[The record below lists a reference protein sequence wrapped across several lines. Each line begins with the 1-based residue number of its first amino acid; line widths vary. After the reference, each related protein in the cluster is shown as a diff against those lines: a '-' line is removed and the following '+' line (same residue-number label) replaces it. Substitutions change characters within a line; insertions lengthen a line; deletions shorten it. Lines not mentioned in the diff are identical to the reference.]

1 MGATQKF
8 MCGAN
13 VITPVIIALALLSAL
28 YRPPPPTLSVIEL
41 TADWLSVRVYVCICV
56 CVRI

>member
-28 YRPPPPTLSVIEL
+28 YRPPPSLSVIEL
-41 TADWLSVRVYVCICV
+41 TADWLSVRECVCM